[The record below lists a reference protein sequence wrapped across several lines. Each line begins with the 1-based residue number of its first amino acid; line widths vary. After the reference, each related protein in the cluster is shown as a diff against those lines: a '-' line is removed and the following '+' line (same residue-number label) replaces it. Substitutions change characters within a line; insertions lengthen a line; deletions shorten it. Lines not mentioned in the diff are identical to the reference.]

1 MHQAP
6 ATGTHP
12 SVEDAD
18 RRSAVAALFALASL
32 SAMPTAATAA
42 ASPAAGTTPADLAR
56 FDNFKARKG
65 IPMELKQ
72 VAPDL
77 WFLYDDLS
85 SNAAFLVTDD
95 GVLVID
101 SRQHPQHGRELIA
114 MIRKVTDKPIRWLVN
129 THAHGDHYYGNP
141 AFRDIGATIIAHRD
155 TVAGMVKNERLEFS
169 RRQSFFR
176 SQGLDPKEVRTVL
189 PDVVFDTTLR
199 IGSGQRVA
207 EIFYWGPGQN
217 PGDTMIWVPH
227 AKAVFIGGPFA
238 RKNWSNM
245 SFSPSIDGWIALL
258 NKAAALPVD
267 LFLPGHGDVSTRE
280 DVLDEARLLADVQ
293 AEVKKAIASGLTKEQ
308 IVKQLRFP
316 QYADLRNYERID
328 VFLEAL
334 HHLFT
339 TGRPL
344 FPYP

>member
-1 MHQAP
+1 MQKP
-6 ATGTHP
+6 SAT
-12 SVEDAD
+12 
-18 RRSAVAALFALASL
+18 RIRSCLATARPWLAALALLAPL
-32 SAMPTAATAA
+32 TLPAPATAA
-42 ASPAAGTTPADLAR
+42 AAATTASPADLAR

-85 SNAAFLVTDD
+85 SNAAFLVTDE

-141 AFRDIGATIIAHRD
+141 PFREIGATIIAHRD
-155 TVAGMVKNERLEFS
+155 TVAGMIKNEKLEFS
-169 RRQSFFR
+169 RRQAFFR
-176 SQGLDPKEVRTVL
+176 SQNLDPKEVRTVL
-189 PDVVFDTTLR
+189 PDMMFDTTLR

-217 PGDTMIWVPH
+217 PGDTMIYFPH

-245 SFSPSIDGWIALL
+245 SFSPSIDGWITLL
-258 NKAAALPVD
+258 NKVAALPVD

-280 DVLDEARLLADVQ
+280 DVLDEVKLLADVQ
-293 AEVKKAIASGLTKEQ
+293 TEVKKAIAAGMTREQ
-308 IVKQLRFP
+308 IVKELRFP
-316 QYADLRNYERID
+316 QYANLRNYERID

-339 TGRPL
+339 TGRPM
-344 FPYP
+344 FPYH